1 MDFPFFVLHR
11 HAAPATPATPAAHG
25 KTLALSC
32 AGGIGKGLRQH
43 EEDYPQQIEISLDLT
58 KKNGDFMI
66 HGDFMAGNIL
76 SSNMA
81 GKSLSS
87 MEVST
92 GKSMISG

>member
-1 MDFPFFVLHR
+1 
-11 HAAPATPATPAAHG
+11 
-25 KTLALSC
+25 
-32 AGGIGKGLRQH
+32 
-43 EEDYPQQIEISLDLT
+43 
-58 KKNGDFMI
+58 MI

-81 GKSLSS
+81 GKSLNS

>member
-1 MDFPFFVLHR
+1 
-11 HAAPATPATPAAHG
+11 
-25 KTLALSC
+25 
-32 AGGIGKGLRQH
+32 
-43 EEDYPQQIEISLDLT
+43 LDLT